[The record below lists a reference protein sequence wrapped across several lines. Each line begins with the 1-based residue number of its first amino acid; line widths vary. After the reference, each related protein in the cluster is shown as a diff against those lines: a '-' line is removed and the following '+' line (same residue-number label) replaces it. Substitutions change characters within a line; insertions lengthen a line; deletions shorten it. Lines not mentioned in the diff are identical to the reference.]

1 MIELV
6 PGCIWVVKIYLSK
19 LLGEKRMSQAELA
32 RRTGIRPSTINE
44 IYWELVERVNLE
56 HIELI
61 CKELNCKIQDLMEV
75 IYESE
80 GGNKN
85 NYR

>member
-1 MIELV
+1 
-6 PGCIWVVKIYLSK
+6 
-19 LLGEKRMSQAELA
+19 MSQAELA
-32 RRTGIRPSTINE
+32 RKTGIRPSTINE

-85 NYR
+85 NYK

>member
-6 PGCIWVVKIYLSK
+6 PGCIWVIKIYLSK
-19 LLGEKRMSQAELA
+19 LLGEKKMSQAELA

-75 IYESE
+75 TYESE

>member
-6 PGCIWVVKIYLSK
+6 PGCIWVIKIYLSK
-19 LLGEKRMSQAELA
+19 LLGEKKMSQAELA